1 MAQRKIRL
9 KGEEK
14 VVQDLRA
21 LYLSYG
27 YSTYKMS
34 RFEEYDLYAGNKDF
48 LVSGNIITF
57 TDTDGSL
64 MALKPDVT
72 LSIVKSI
79 KNNASGVARVC
90 YDENVYRVSDRSGT
104 FREIMQAGLECIG
117 DIGLVELGEVALL
130 AQKSLKT
137 ISDNSILTISHMGIV
152 EGFVNTL
159 SSEEAKTKALE
170 YLQARNLSAL
180 EAMQKDY
187 PCDAAVLNKLAS
199 LVMLVGTNDEVFA
212 KLQDLGADEASIKEL
227 RSVVSVLDPNGMRID
242 FSVLGE
248 MNYYNGITLRGYIQ
262 GVPGS
267 VISGGQYDK
276 LMARMGKKAKA
287 IGFAVYMDSL
297 EKLLETVIEY
307 DVDTVLVYDDTCSMK
322 DVLAKADQ
330 LRESGSSVAAMK
342 SIPQSLRYRETV
354 VMEGGCNA

>member
-1 MAQRKIRL
+1 MAEIKL
-9 KGEEK
+9 KGDEK
-14 VVQDLRA
+14 VVQNLRA

-27 YSTYKMS
+27 YTTYKMS

-72 LSIVKSI
+72 LSIVKSFKGKEGCI
-79 KNNASGVARVC
+79 SRVC

-104 FREIMQAGLECIG
+104 FREIMQAGLECLG

-137 ISDNSILTISHMGIV
+137 ISENSILTISHMGIV
-152 EGFVNTL
+152 EGFVNQL
-159 SSEEAKTKALE
+159 SDDEAKSKVLGYLE
-170 YLQARNLSAL
+170 SRNLSAI
-180 EAMQKDY
+180 EVMASEY
-187 PCDAAVLNKLAS
+187 PSDAEVIAKLAS
-199 LVMLVGTNDEVFA
+199 LVMLMGTSEEIYA
-212 KLQDLGADEASIKEL
+212 KLQQMGADSTAIEEL
-227 RSVVSVLDPNGMRID
+227 KAVVSVLDPSALRID
-242 FSVLGE
+242 FSVLGG
-248 MNYYNGITLRGYIQ
+248 MNYYNGITFRGYVQ

-297 EKLLETVIEY
+297 EKLLETVEEY
-307 DVDTVLVYDDTCSMK
+307 DVDTVLVYDGSCCMAK
-322 DVLAKADQ
+322 VLEKADQ
-330 LRESGSSVAAMK
+330 LRSEGKSVATMK
-342 SIPQSLRYRETV
+342 SIPSGLRYRESV